1 MYMDTDGHT
10 QLCAFGLCLC
20 CVPHDDILDNSVLPT
35 LWPHFR
41 ECPVPVSAGQCP
53 HGQSKVHKENGSRS
67 MVWPAQSPDLNLTEN
82 LWDESKGWLWAS
94 HLSPNI
100 SGQPH

>member
-1 MYMDTDGHT
+1 MCTFPKETRAACMYMDTDVHT

-82 LWDESKGWLWAS
+82 LWDESKG
-94 HLSPNI
+94 
-100 SGQPH
+100 